1 MQYTPLISGGL
12 ALTVIPSDSAN
23 IPYPNKLEVGTS
35 TNTALDEVVD
45 ASKDFTLSVN
55 IGDIVYNMTTAAAG
69 TVVEVVSATVLKLNT
84 DVLVSGEDYIVY
96 CGSDIC
102 ADARGGCVI
111 RVNGT
116 GNVTVTT
123 INDDVILFTVQ
134 AGEYLPV
141 RVKRVAYGA
150 TATGIVA
157 IW

>member
-12 ALTVIPSDSAN
+12 ALTVIPSDNAN
-23 IPYPNKLEVGTS
+23 IPYPNKLAVGVS

-55 IGDIVYNMTTAAAG
+55 KGDIVYNMTTAAAG
-69 TVVEVVSATVLKLNT
+69 TVLQVVSATVLKLNANI
-84 DVLVSGEDYIVY
+84 LVSGDNYIVY
-96 CGSDIC
+96 CGSDVC
-102 ADARGGCVI
+102 ADALGGCIV

-123 INDDVILFTVQ
+123 MSDDVILFTVQ
-134 AGEYLPV
+134 AGEYLPIK
-141 RVKRVAYGA
+141 VKKVAYGA